1 MNSKIEEVT
10 MYRTADGKLHCSLR
24 SAEMHQEDEELGEK
38 ATSLLRSGISLY
50 QSLLAI
56 DRYKRLEMYDEDEL
70 NLLKNTY
77 HTTGVIVSHL
87 QCCEKPVYFP
97 IEICCNLSVWLYGNE
112 GHWSSPRGYGS
123 WCTLDDVIR
132 YLKRTFD
139 KEGM

>member
-1 MNSKIEEVT
+1 MNSKIEEIT
-10 MYRTADGKLHCSLR
+10 MYRTPDGKVHHSLL
-24 SAEMHQEDEELGEK
+24 SAEMHQEDVELGEK

-56 DRYKRLEMYDEDEL
+56 DRYNRLDSYDEEEL

-97 IEICCNLSVWLYGNE
+97 IEIRCSMSVRLYGNE
-112 GHWSSPRGYGS
+112 GHWSSPYGYGD
-123 WCTLDDVIR
+123 WFQLDDVIR
-132 YLKRTFD
+132 YLKRTFE
-139 KEGM
+139 KEAM